1 MVWLR
6 LLLLPP
12 LVGLAIVA
20 GAAVG
25 LVPGRWRK
33 NVRDRLNRA
42 LCRSACALLGLRVS
56 DDGSPPIGRP
66 AILIANH
73 VSWTDVIVL
82 GSIAPICFLARHDVA
97 GWPGLG
103 LLARLFGT
111 LFVERGRLKQ
121 IPRVNRAMAD
131 RMRAGDLVA
140 LFAEATTGDGT
151 RLKRFHAV
159 HLAAARDL
167 LRADPGCASVTVA
180 PTAVVYSHRRGL
192 PLGCD
197 GRARV
202 AWYGDSE
209 FVPHLLDLVRDGG
222 AECRISFL
230 APIAFTRDSDRK
242 AVTRQSCAV
251 IRTEVARL
259 NAGIRAG
266 DDRPYILS
274 EPQGV

>member
-209 FVPHLLDLVRDGG
+209 FVPHLLDRGGCGDQSAIRLLLAVEDAQRVFFEAVLAVPGQFIAVGSEVGDQGG
-222 AECRISFL
+222 AVGV
-230 APIAFTRDSDRK
+230 AAFG
-242 AVTRQSCAV
+242 
-251 IRTEVARL
+251 VA
-259 NAGIRAG
+259 
-266 DDRPYILS
+266 
-274 EPQGV
+274 